1 MKIII
6 FGKTGMLGQAMLS
19 HLKNYNELT
28 LIAIGREE
36 LDISKLNIDAGIDE
50 RLVNLLKAI
59 KPDVIVNC
67 AAIVSLDFC
76 EKNPS
81 SSKVVNTYFPQMLA
95 LWCNSKGTKLIH
107 ISTDHLYYQMQG
119 DGNLLH
125 VEEDPCSVANRYAG
139 QKLLAEEMVKS
150 IDNKALIIRTNL
162 IGCRQNN
169 KTKTFIEWACGEL
182 RGNRELNGFIDY
194 YTTPIYA

>member
-50 RLVNLLKAI
+50 RLVNLLEAI

-81 SSKVVNTYFPQMLA
+81 SSKVVT
-95 LWCNSKGTKLIH
+95 LISSDASF
-107 ISTDHLYYQMQG
+107 IVIQR
-119 DGNLLH
+119 
-125 VEEDPCSVANRYAG
+125 E
-139 QKLLAEEMVKS
+139 
-150 IDNKALIIRTNL
+150 
-162 IGCRQNN
+162 QN
-169 KTKTFIEWACGEL
+169 
-182 RGNRELNGFIDY
+182 
-194 YTTPIYA
+194 

>member
-1 MKIII
+1 MS
-6 FGKTGMLGQAMLS
+6 TQ
-19 HLKNYNELT
+19 ELT
-28 LIAIGREE
+28 E
-36 LDISKLNIDAGIDE
+36 IS
-50 RLVNLLKAI
+50 NLLMRQAGRYSQL
-59 KPDVIVNC
+59 C
-67 AAIVSLDFC
+67 CIVSLDFC

-150 IDNKALIIRTNL
+150 IDNKALIRTNL
-162 IGCRQNN
+162 IG
-169 KTKTFIEWACGEL
+169 W
-182 RGNRELNGFIDY
+182 
-194 YTTPIYA
+194 